1 MSNSVIAR
9 WAATEITTLG
19 VGAAII
25 AGVLGR
31 GALIHIVAG
40 MGELVIGEPR
50 GAHTPVTPQGV
61 VARSRAT
68 HVRIGAF
75 VFIWQANTKMLV
87 FSSLRDNRP
96 A

>member
-1 MSNSVIAR
+1 MWRNTWTNSPLSKSVVAR
-9 WAATEITTLG
+9 WAATEITTLS
-19 VGAAII
+19 VGAAVT

-50 GAHTPVTPQGV
+50 WADTPVTPQGV

-68 HVRIGAF
+68 CVRIGAL
-75 VFIWQANTKMLV
+75 VFICK
-87 FSSLRDNRP
+87 
-96 A
+96 

>member
-9 WAATEITTLG
+9 WAATEVTTLG
-19 VGAAII
+19 VGATIT

-31 GALIHIVAG
+31 RALVHIVAG

-50 GAHTPVTPQGV
+50 WADTPVTSQGV

-75 VFIWQANTKMLV
+75 VFIW
-87 FSSLRDNRP
+87 
-96 A
+96 